1 MHARIHAF
9 THSNKRRNLTARLM
23 DSVFRPS
30 AETLRLNKEQVKPL
44 RRFSVMRFLSREDR
58 DIKDSQFRAA
68 RMIENMKPGK
78 YYARCYYGPT
88 RTHLNQSFVIFVPKE
103 SENVNDDAL
112 DSADLKALLV
122 KAMVLKSS

>member
-1 MHARIHAF
+1 
-9 THSNKRRNLTARLM
+9 
-23 DSVFRPS
+23 
-30 AETLRLNKEQVKPL
+30 
-44 RRFSVMRFLSREDR
+44 MRFLSREDR

-68 RMIENMKPGK
+68 RMIENMKPGN
-78 YYARCYYGPT
+78 YYARCYYEPT

-122 KAMVLKSS
+122 KAMVLKNS